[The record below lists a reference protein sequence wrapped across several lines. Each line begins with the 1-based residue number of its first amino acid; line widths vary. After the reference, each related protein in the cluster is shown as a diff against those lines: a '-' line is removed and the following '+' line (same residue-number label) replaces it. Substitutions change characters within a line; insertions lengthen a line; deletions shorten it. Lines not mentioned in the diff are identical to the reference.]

1 MTAPDTLTRSRTS
14 TVTAAVAAV
23 VAAIITAVVPT
34 ARTAARTAA
43 RNAALPWALRQPA
56 GLRAGLVTLA
66 LAGLTLL
73 LASLSL
79 TAAEATRPAATRLI
93 LVLVVDGLPQDQVLK
108 YRDQLP
114 PGGLRRLLDQGAWF
128 ANAHHGHAVTLTAPG
143 HASVL
148 SGAYPYRHGIIA
160 NEWTDRDSYAQ
171 TYCTSDSRYRY
182 LGEETKALDGTAPT
196 QLQVG
201 TLGDELRIASAGKA
215 RVVAISGK
223 DRGAILLAGKRG
235 TAYMYMDGSGRFAS
249 SDFYM
254 PAHPAWHSAY
264 YAGKPQDRWLG
275 QPWAPLLP
283 EAAYARSVAVQSINQ
298 ASHALDLAGMGKQ
311 FPFVP
316 GAHGR
321 ADARYYSQLMRTPFG
336 DQATLDFARA
346 AIAGEQL
353 GANPAGVPDLLGIS
367 LSSHD
372 YINHAFGPESTVS
385 HDHLLRLDRALAEFF
400 DWLDQRIGREQ
411 LLTVLTAD
419 HGFMNA
425 PEFSRS
431 IGMPGERLDSRA
443 LMSGLNAALEKRF
456 GVAGLARSFSYPTI
470 LLDRQRISER
480 ALSPTEIE
488 REASAHLMRQPGI
501 VAVFGRSQ
509 LEQGQLPATP
519 LSLQV
524 QRAWH
529 AQRSGELYVVTAPG
543 SMYGSNAATHG
554 SPWQY
559 DSHVPL
565 LFHAPGR
572 IRPGQYL
579 QAAAVVDIAP
589 TLAMLLGL
597 RPPAASEGRVLQ
609 EMLLT
614 PTGSTLQERPKHDRR
629 IKK

>member
-1 MTAPDTLTRSRTS
+1 MTMPANDDRADDRSD
-14 TVTAAVAAV
+14 
-23 VAAIITAVVPT
+23 
-34 ARTAARTAA
+34 ARTGSATR
-43 RNAALPWALRQPA
+43 
-56 GLRAGLVTLA
+56 
-66 LAGLTLL
+66 LAGLILACATML

-79 TAAEATRPAATRLI
+79 AAAEAPSRAGPKLI

-148 SGAYPYRHGIIA
+148 TGTYPYRHGIIA
-160 NEWTDRDSYAQ
+160 NEWTDRDSDAQ
-171 TYCTSDSRYRY
+171 NQTQVYCTSDSRYRY
-182 LGEETKALDGTAPT
+182 LGEETKPLDGTAPT

-201 TLGDELRIASAGKA
+201 TLGDELRIASGGKS

-235 TAYMYMDGSGRFAS
+235 TAYMYMDRSGRFVS

-275 QPWAPLLP
+275 QAWTPLLP
-283 EAAYARSVAVQSINQ
+283 ESAYARSVSVQSLDA
-298 ASHALDLAGMGKQ
+298 ASHALDLSGMGKQ
-311 FPFVP
+311 FPFVL
-316 GAHGR
+316 GGR
-321 ADARYYSQLMRTPFG
+321 TSSGGGSGSGSADARYYNQLMRTPFG

-367 LSSHD
+367 LSTHD

-385 HDHLLRLDRALAEFF
+385 HDHLLQLDRALAYFF

-411 LLTVLTAD
+411 MLMVLTAD

-431 IGMPGERLDSRA
+431 IGMPGERLNSRA
-443 LMSGLNAALEKRF
+443 LMQGLNAALEKRF
-456 GVAGLARSFSYPTI
+456 GVAALARSFSYPTI

-480 ALSPTEIE
+480 ALSQSEVE
-488 REASAHLMRQPGI
+488 REAGAHLMRQPGI
-501 VAVFGRSQ
+501 VAVFTRSQ

-543 SMYGSNAATHG
+543 SMMGSNAATHG

-614 PTGSTLQERPKHDRR
+614 PHQPRNQERLKHDRS
-629 IKK
+629 ITK

>member
-1 MTAPDTLTRSRTS
+1 MT
-14 TVTAAVAAV
+14 
-23 VAAIITAVVPT
+23 VPAND
-34 ARTAARTAA
+34 ARTAVRAGVRTAVRTA
-43 RNAALPWALRQPA
+43 VRTKVATR
-56 GLRAGLVTLA
+56 
-66 LAGLTLL
+66 LAGRMLACAAML
-73 LASLSL
+73 LASLPL
-79 TAAEATRPAATRLI
+79 AAGEPAPVVAPKLI

-148 SGAYPYRHGIIA
+148 TGTYPYRHGIIA
-160 NEWTDRDSYAQ
+160 NEWTDRDSDAQ
-171 TYCTSDSRYRY
+171 TPTQVYCTSDSRYRY

-201 TLGDELRIASAGKA
+201 TLGDELRIASGGKS

-235 TAYMYMDGSGRFAS
+235 TAYMYMDRSGRFAS

-264 YAGKPQDRWLG
+264 YASKPQDRWLG
-275 QPWAPLLP
+275 QAWTPLLP
-283 EAAYARSVAVQSINQ
+283 ETAYARSVSVQSVGQ

-311 FPFVP
+311 FPFVL
-316 GAHGR
+316 GGR
-321 ADARYYSQLMRTPFG
+321 SGSSGSSNSGSGNSGGSGNSAGLADARYYNQLMRTPFG
-336 DQATLDFARA
+336 DEATLDFARA
-346 AIAGEQL
+346 AIVGEQL

-367 LSSHD
+367 LSTHD

-385 HDHLLRLDRALAEFF
+385 HDHLLQLDRALARFF

-411 LLTVLTAD
+411 MLMVLTAD

-431 IGMPGERLDSRA
+431 IGMPGERLNSRA
-443 LMSGLNAALEKRF
+443 LMQGLNAALEKRF
-456 GVAGLARSFSYPTI
+456 GMASLARGFSYPTI
-470 LLDRQRISER
+470 LLDRQRIGERTLSQSEV
-480 ALSPTEIE
+480 E
-488 REASAHLMRQPGI
+488 REAAAHLMRQPGI
-501 VAVFGRSQ
+501 VAVFTRSQ

-543 SMYGSNAATHG
+543 SMLGSNAATHG

-614 PTGSTLQERPKHDRR
+614 PHERRNQERLKHDRR
-629 IKK
+629 ITK